1 MNYMKEIVKSILA
14 GIMIGLAGW
23 VYLKLGRNIIGACLF
38 SIGLISVFSL
48 ELNLYTGKV
57 GSNAWFKDLYL
68 IRVLLMNL
76 VGVLFIGLVSRLD
89 NTVVQEAGVLI
100 NNKINIDIIKSLWLS
115 IFCGVI
121 IELSVQLYK
130 KHKNYI
136 TTIICVV
143 LFISC
148 GFEHCIAN
156 AYYIVVA
163 NADLT
168 AILYLGLWIA
178 GNAIG
183 GKFLNQLC
191 SILNE

>member
-1 MNYMKEIVKSILA
+1 
-14 GIMIGLAGW
+14 
-23 VYLKLGRNIIGACLF
+23 
-38 SIGLISVFSL
+38 
-48 ELNLYTGKV
+48 
-57 GSNAWFKDLYL
+57 
-68 IRVLLMNL
+68 MNL

-168 AILYLGLWIA
+168 AILYLGL
-178 GNAIG
+178 
-183 GKFLNQLC
+183 
-191 SILNE
+191 

>member
-1 MNYMKEIVKSILA
+1 MKEVIKSILA

-23 VYLKLGRNIIGACLF
+23 VYLKLDRSIVGACLF
-38 SIGLISVFSL
+38 SLGLISVFSL

-57 GSNAWFKDLYL
+57 GGSSWFKDLYL
-68 IRVLLMNL
+68 VRVLMMNL
-76 VGVLFIGLVSRLD
+76 AGVLFIGLISRLD
-89 NTVVQEAGVLI
+89 DNVVRNAEMI
-100 NNKINIDIIKSLWLS
+100 IYNKTNIDIIKSLWLS
-115 IFCGVI
+115 IFCGLI

-130 KHKNYI
+130 RHKNYI
-136 TTIICVV
+136 TTILCVV

-156 AYYIVVA
+156 AYYIIVA
-163 NADLT
+163 NADIT
-168 AILYLGLWIA
+168 AILYLCLWIA

-191 SILNE
+191 SRISE